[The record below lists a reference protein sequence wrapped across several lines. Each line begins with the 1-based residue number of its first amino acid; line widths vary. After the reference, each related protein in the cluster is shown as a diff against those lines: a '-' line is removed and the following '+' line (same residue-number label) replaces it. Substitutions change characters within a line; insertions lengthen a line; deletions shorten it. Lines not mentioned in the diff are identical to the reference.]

1 MRLIFMGSPEF
12 AVPAL
17 RGLHDFGYEVVGV
30 YCQSPKPSGR
40 GQRLTRCAIHRTA
53 DELGIPVRTPARL
66 RGNEEELA
74 YLRSLELDYGVVVA
88 YGLILPRSVLDTPH
102 YGFLNIHASL
112 LPRWRGAAPI
122 QAAILAGDA
131 STGVTIMQMDAG
143 LDTGP
148 VLMSESVM
156 IGDSDTSAT
165 LHERLSTMGGRL
177 ILSALA
183 GNWPRS
189 PQAVEG
195 AYAPKLSRADSVID
209 WHQPAAVIE
218 RRIRAFTPWPGT
230 ETKLDGRNLKIL
242 AAHVVGATGD
252 AGVVIDDRL
261 TIACGHQALRLTR
274 VKMPGGA
281 AVDAPAFLR
290 GHPVPIGTRL
300 G

>member
-1 MRLIFMGSPEF
+1 
-12 AVPAL
+12 
-17 RGLHDFGYEVVGV
+17 
-30 YCQSPKPSGR
+30 
-40 GQRLTRCAIHRTA
+40 
-53 DELGIPVRTPARL
+53 VRTPARL

-74 YLRSLELDYGVVVA
+74 YLRSLDLDYGVVVA
-88 YGLILPRSVLDTPH
+88 YGLILPQPVLDIPH
-102 YGFLNIHASL
+102 HGFLNIHASL

-148 VLMSESVM
+148 ILLSEAVM
-156 IGDSDTSAT
+156 IGDSDTSAI
-165 LHERLSTMGGRL
+165 LHERLSIMGSRL

-209 WHQPAAVIE
+209 WHQSAAMIE

-230 ETKLDGRNLKIL
+230 ETTLHGRNLKIL
-242 AAHVVGATGD
+242 AADIVEATGD
-252 AGVVIDDRL
+252 AGMIIDNRL
-261 TIACGHQALRLTR
+261 TIACGYQALRLTR
-274 VKMPGGA
+274 VKIPGGA
-281 AVDAPAFLR
+281 AMDAPAFLR
-290 GHPVPIGTRL
+290 GHPVPVGTRL